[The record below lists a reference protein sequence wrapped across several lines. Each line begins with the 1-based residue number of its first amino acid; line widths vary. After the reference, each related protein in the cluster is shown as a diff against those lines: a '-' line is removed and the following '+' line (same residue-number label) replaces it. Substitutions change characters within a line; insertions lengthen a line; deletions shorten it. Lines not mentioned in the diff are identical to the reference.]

1 MSDIEQTAKMLVS
14 LGKGLL
20 AADESFPTIEKRFDA
35 VGVESTPQTRVAYRE
50 LLFTTEGVEKF
61 LSGVIL
67 FDETLRQKTTQ
78 GKLFV
83 EVLKERGIFPGIK
96 VDEGLED
103 LPGSPNEK
111 ITKGLSGLEARLKE
125 YKNLGARFTKLRC
138 VFVIGDGLPTQ
149 NAINKNAEVLT
160 NYCLLSQRV
169 GLTPIPEPEVLM
181 DGDHSIEKCKD
192 VSTLVLKTVFLSF
205 KKENV
210 SLEGML
216 LKTNMVLP
224 GRDNPKRA
232 TPNEIA
238 AATIETLKNCVPPQV
253 TGIVFLSGG
262 QAPEE
267 ATANLNAINVQKGS
281 LPAGRQAWE
290 LSFSFSRALQEP
302 VLEAWQGKEENIA
315 KAQSIFYKRARLNS
329 LARDGHYTPE
339 MENENY

>member
-1 MSDIEQTAKMLVS
+1 MSDIEQTAKMLVAP
-14 LGKGLL
+14 GKGLL
-20 AADESFPTIEKRFDA
+20 AADESFSTIEKRF
-35 VGVESTPQTRVAYRE
+35 ESLGIPSTQATRLSYRE
-50 LLFTTEGVEKF
+50 LLFTTAGIENF

-83 EVLKERGIFPGIK
+83 EVLEERGIIPGIK
-96 VDEGLED
+96 VDEGLER

-111 ITKGLSGLEARLKE
+111 ITKGLRGLEERLKE
-125 YKNLGARFTKLRC
+125 YKNLGARFTKWRC
-138 VFVIGDGLPTQ
+138 VFVIGDGLPSQ

-181 DGDHSIEKCKD
+181 DGNHSIEKCRQ
-192 VSTLVLKTVFLSF
+192 VSTLVLKTVFLSL
-205 KKENV
+205 KKGNV
-210 SLEGML
+210 SLEGIL

-232 TPNEIA
+232 TPNEVA
-238 AATIETLKNCVPPQV
+238 AATIEALKASVPPEV
-253 TGIVFLSGG
+253 SGIVFLSGG

-267 ATANLNAINVQKGS
+267 ATANLNAINYNEEC
-281 LPAGRQAWE
+281 PWE
-290 LSFSFSRALQEP
+290 LSFSFSRALQQP
-302 VLEAWQGKEENIA
+302 VLETWQGKEENRA
-315 KAQSIFYKRARLNS
+315 KTQSIFYKRARLNS

-339 MENENY
+339 MENE

>member
-1 MSDIEQTAKMLVS
+1 MSDIEQTAKMLVAP
-14 LGKGLL
+14 GKGLL
-20 AADESFPTIEKRFDA
+20 AADESFSTIEKRF
-35 VGVESTPQTRVAYRE
+35 ESLGIPLTQATRLSYRE
-50 LLFTTEGVEKF
+50 LLFTPAGIENF

-83 EVLKERGIFPGIK
+83 EVLEERGIIPGIK
-96 VDEGLED
+96 VDEGLER

-111 ITKGLSGLEARLKE
+111 ITKGLPGLEGRLKE
-125 YKNLGARFTKLRC
+125 YKNLGARFTKWRC
-138 VFVIGDGLPTQ
+138 VFVIGDGLPSQ

-181 DGDHSIEKCKD
+181 DGNHSIEKCRQ
-192 VSTLVLKTVFLSF
+192 VSTLVLKTVFLSL
-205 KKENV
+205 KKGNV
-210 SLEGML
+210 SLEGIL

-232 TPNEIA
+232 TPNEVA
-238 AATIETLKNCVPPQV
+238 AATIEALKASVPPEV

-262 QAPEE
+262 QAPKE
-267 ATANLNAINVQKGS
+267 ATANLNAINYNEEC
-281 LPAGRQAWE
+281 PWE
-290 LSFSFSRALQEP
+290 LSFSFSRALQQP
-302 VLEAWQGKEENIA
+302 VLETWQGKEENIA
-315 KAQSIFYKRARLNS
+315 KTQSIFYKRARLNS

-339 MENENY
+339 MENE

>member
-1 MSDIEQTAKMLVS
+1 MSDIEQTAKMLVAP
-14 LGKGLL
+14 GKGLL
-20 AADESFPTIEKRFDA
+20 AADESFSTIEKRF
-35 VGVESTPQTRVAYRE
+35 ESLGIPLTQATRLSYRE
-50 LLFTTEGVEKF
+50 LLFTTAGIENF

-83 EVLKERGIFPGIK
+83 EVLEERGIIPGIK
-96 VDEGLED
+96 VDEGLER

-111 ITKGLSGLEARLKE
+111 ITKGLRGLEERLKE
-125 YKNLGARFTKLRC
+125 YKNLGARFTKWRC
-138 VFVIGDGLPTQ
+138 VFVIGDGLPSQ

-181 DGDHSIEKCKD
+181 DGNHSIEKCRQ

-210 SLEGML
+210 NLEGML

-232 TPNEIA
+232 TPNEVA
-238 AATIETLKNCVPPQV
+238 AATIEALMASVPPQV

-267 ATANLNAINVQKGS
+267 ATANLNAINYNEVY
-281 LPAGRQAWE
+281 PWE
-290 LSFSFSRALQEP
+290 LSFSFSRALQQP

-315 KAQSIFYKRARLNS
+315 KAQSILYKRARLNS

-339 MENENY
+339 MENE